1 MYHTEDCLAGFTILR
16 LTNRNESVISVE
28 YDAATSS
35 GLTSSFDDRVV
46 EM

>member
-1 MYHTEDCLAGFTILR
+1 MYHTEDCLA
-16 LTNRNESVISVE
+16 NRNESVILVE
-28 YDAATSS
+28 YDAATFR